1 MFGQQVPQQQ
11 PKLQFPTN
19 YHLQQQQQ
27 TQQPQQHQQQTHP
40 MAMPFPN
47 HHNNNNNTGTPN
59 NSFAGTID
67 PGLLQMT
74 MNRMDMSQLHN
85 MSSLFPSTSAGTGTS
100 LSNHQSLLGRGGAGN
115 NNNSAGGSGF
125 GSTPNSNPS
134 IKQEA
139 SSPDYLAS
147 EMDFGEPSSMLSP
160 GSNSPL
166 NSPLN
171 DFDSPD
177 DFSTPNVSGAM
188 ISGSFAKPTPLN
200 IHQGSYGES
209 PGTGSLYSP
218 GLESDFFPE
227 GDFSLPKST
236 RPLDMKFGPGGRQ
249 MHQGSLP
256 TNPFH
261 SMSMPVQR
269 SDWFGAA
276 DSHGSFE
283 TPSGLQFATG
293 EMGMM
298 DSLFEEGVEPKGNNR
313 AVILNEKRRRRRESH
328 NAVERRR
335 RDNINEKIQELSTL
349 LPDCYVDTANKP
361 NKGVILRKSVD
372 YIRHLQQLVASQS
385 SRNQE
390 LEAQLQGKS
399 MGSNNNGS
407 APHGG
412 ISAGL
417 NANGSVGHHPNGG
430 LSNGLNGTNM
440 HPNLGPGPQ
449 LQQGFG
455 MMRIVANNNEH

>member
-1 MFGQQVPQQQ
+1 M
-11 PKLQFPTN
+11 N
-19 YHLQQQQQ
+19 
-27 TQQPQQHQQQTHP
+27 
-40 MAMPFPN
+40 FPN
-47 HHNNNNNTGTPN
+47 HNNNANNNTGTPN

-85 MSSLFPSTSAGTGTS
+85 MNSLFPQTSGTS
-100 LSNHQSLLGRGGAGN
+100 LLNNQSLLGRGGLGN
-115 NNNSAGGSGF
+115 GLGSANTVP
-125 GSTPNSNPS
+125 TPT

-139 SSPDYLAS
+139 ASPDYLAS
-147 EMDFGEPSSMLSP
+147 EMDFGEPGNMLSP
-160 GSNSPL
+160 GSSSPL

-177 DFSTPNVSGAM
+177 DFSTPNPGPG
-188 ISGSFAKPTPLN
+188 SGSFTAKPTPLN

-218 GLESDFFPE
+218 GPESDFFPE

-236 RPLDMKFGPGGRQ
+236 RPLDMKFGRP
-249 MHQGSLP
+249 MHPSSLP
-256 TNPFH
+256 AGNNFH
-261 SMSMPVQR
+261 SMSMPAQR
-269 SDWFGAA
+269 SDWFGAG
-276 DSHGSFE
+276 DGHSVGSFE
-283 TPSGLQFATG
+283 NPSGLQFATG
-293 EMGMM
+293 EMNML
-298 DSLFEEGVEPKGNNR
+298 DSLFEDGSEPKGNNR
-313 AVILNEKRRRRRESH
+313 ALLLNEKRRRRRESH

-349 LPDCYVDTANKP
+349 LPECYVDTANKP

-372 YIRHLQQLVASQS
+372 YIRHLQQLVANQT

-399 MGSNNNGS
+399 MSNGGVG
-407 APHGG
+407 GG
-412 ISAGL
+412 I
-417 NANGSVGHHPNGG
+417 GG
-430 LSNGLNGTNM
+430 SNGLQGPPGT
-440 HPNLGPGPQ
+440 

-455 MMRIVANNNEH
+455 MMRLVPGGGPNGDLQT